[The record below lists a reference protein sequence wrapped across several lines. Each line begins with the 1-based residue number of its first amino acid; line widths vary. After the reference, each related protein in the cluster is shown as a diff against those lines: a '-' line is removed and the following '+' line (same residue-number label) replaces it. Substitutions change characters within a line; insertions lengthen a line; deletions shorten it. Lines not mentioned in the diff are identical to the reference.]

1 MWIRPREV
9 LVSGPLWTVERA
21 NPHFMLQ
28 RRKGRGTRGLSSLF
42 VGTFDAVLE
51 SRYVVKS
58 YCLNLTATK
67 LQYSTVYQDFIVKG
81 LDVLSGRPRTASST
95 KQRGPKF
102 TSW

>member
-51 SRYVVKS
+51 SRGVVNFVLSYS
-58 YCLNLTATK
+58 YC
-67 LQYSTVYQDFIVKG
+67 
-81 LDVLSGRPRTASST
+81 SST
-95 KQRGPKF
+95 
-102 TSW
+102 